1 MIRNRPRVREDFPAP
16 VLPTIPTY
24 REESYMN
31 ALIEEKKRL
40 MFSRIPIEN
49 AHYCLQWTDEKTNK
63 QTNLLSCINSDVN
76 VTDGQVQILVVT

>member
-1 MIRNRPRVREDFPAP
+1 
-16 VLPTIPTY
+16 
-24 REESYMN
+24 
-31 ALIEEKKRL
+31 

-63 QTNLLSCINSDVN
+63 QTNLLSCINSDVD